1 MRCGTALIGSLF
13 AVPLPALPLPTAD
26 VGDETARRTHKPAP
40 VLSHKALIWPSLL
53 EWLTRGR
60 ALAVFSSCVLSPRRA
75 RSTIHRPLLPRA
87 NSMPALLVKIGECLP
102 GRQWATIEPYIYPK
116 GLAPLPGNCM
126 QAIDIENAIV
136 LPWGLGSRSPHDLF
150 SVCAEIINCPGD
162 IVLDA
167 SNLSY
172 IDPLGMATLRALF
185 ENQLVQKRVSMQF

>member
-1 MRCGTALIGSLF
+1 MADPWQGVGRVFFVRVEPKASAIHHPQAATAARQFYTGT
-13 AVPLPALPLPTAD
+13 
-26 VGDETARRTHKPAP
+26 
-40 VLSHKALIWPSLL
+40 
-53 EWLTRGR
+53 TRQ
-60 ALAVFSSCVLSPRRA
+60 
-75 RSTIHRPLLPRA
+75 
-87 NSMPALLVKIGECLP
+87 KIGECLP
-102 GRQWATIEPYIYPK
+102 GRQWATIQALYLSERVSSV
-116 GLAPLPGNCM
+116 ARNCM

-185 ENQLVQKRVSMQF
+185 ENQLVQKRVSMQFFEQRLTSYLARMDFFQGH